1 MGSKREEQQTPPT
14 FLNKYLRKKVSNEAK
29 ITTMETVVVLCWSK
43 NLDKD
48 SEKREKRNGEG
59 NRIVEWK

>member
-48 SEKREKRNGEG
+48 SEKREKTNGEG